1 MYNNWE
7 ELEEVVKQCRKCRLC
22 ETRKNVVFGVGN
34 READIMFIGEGPGA
48 DEDAQGEPFVGKAG
62 KLMNMAFD
70 MLGIK
75 REEVYIANIVKCRPP
90 NNRNP
95 QDDEA
100 ENCLD
105 YLRNQV
111 ILVKPKIIVLLGSVA
126 LKNVL
131 GKEYGKLIPKIRE
144 AISKLNQMDLAN
156 KVKNGG
162 VEYIEIDGTQI
173 ELTSENLLVT
183 MQGKEGFAF
192 AGEGEIGVVL
202 DTTITPEL
210 KEEGYVREIL
220 SKVQNMRKDKGFEV
234 LDKINLYVSEN
245 EMLEE
250 LVKKFESEIKK
261 ETLTENIVFNTQRDA
276 YTEVSINGEKLM
288 LDVEVVK

>member
-48 DEDAQGEPFVGKAG
+48 DEDTQGEPFVGKAG

-126 LKNVL
+126 LKNIL
-131 GKEYGKLIPKIRE
+131 GKEYGITASRGKWLERKGILYMPTWHPAALLRDENKKIDF
-144 AISKLNQMDLAN
+144 IKDLKQVIKRYN
-156 KVKNGG
+156 
-162 VEYIEIDGTQI
+162 EIC
-173 ELTSENLLVT
+173 E
-183 MQGKEGFAF
+183 
-192 AGEGEIGVVL
+192 
-202 DTTITPEL
+202 
-210 KEEGYVREIL
+210 
-220 SKVQNMRKDKGFEV
+220 
-234 LDKINLYVSEN
+234 
-245 EMLEE
+245 
-250 LVKKFESEIKK
+250 
-261 ETLTENIVFNTQRDA
+261 
-276 YTEVSINGEKLM
+276 
-288 LDVEVVK
+288 

>member
-7 ELEEVVKQCRKCRLC
+7 ELEEVVKKCRKCRLC

-34 READIMFIGEGPGA
+34 READIMLIGEGPGA

-126 LKNVL
+126 LKNIL
-131 GKEYGKLIPKIRE
+131 GKEYGITASRGKWIEKKGILYMPTWHPAALLRDENKKIDF
-144 AISKLNQMDLAN
+144 IKDLKQVIKRYN
-156 KVKNGG
+156 
-162 VEYIEIDGTQI
+162 EIWQ
-173 ELTSENLLVT
+173 
-183 MQGKEGFAF
+183 
-192 AGEGEIGVVL
+192 
-202 DTTITPEL
+202 
-210 KEEGYVREIL
+210 
-220 SKVQNMRKDKGFEV
+220 
-234 LDKINLYVSEN
+234 
-245 EMLEE
+245 
-250 LVKKFESEIKK
+250 
-261 ETLTENIVFNTQRDA
+261 
-276 YTEVSINGEKLM
+276 
-288 LDVEVVK
+288 

>member
-7 ELEEVVKQCRKCRLC
+7 ELEEVIKQCRKCRLC

-34 READIMFIGEGPGA
+34 READIMLIGEGPGA

-126 LKNVL
+126 LKNIL
-131 GKEYGKLIPKIRE
+131 GKEYGITASRGKWIEKKGILYMPTWHPAALLRDENKKIDF
-144 AISKLNQMDLAN
+144 IKDLKQVIKRYN
-156 KVKNGG
+156 
-162 VEYIEIDGTQI
+162 EICQ
-173 ELTSENLLVT
+173 
-183 MQGKEGFAF
+183 
-192 AGEGEIGVVL
+192 
-202 DTTITPEL
+202 
-210 KEEGYVREIL
+210 
-220 SKVQNMRKDKGFEV
+220 
-234 LDKINLYVSEN
+234 
-245 EMLEE
+245 
-250 LVKKFESEIKK
+250 
-261 ETLTENIVFNTQRDA
+261 
-276 YTEVSINGEKLM
+276 
-288 LDVEVVK
+288 

>member
-7 ELEEVVKQCRKCRLC
+7 ELEQVAKQCRNCRLC

-100 ENCLD
+100 ESCLD

-111 ILVKPKIIVLLGSVA
+111 ILIKPKIIVLLGSVA

-131 GKEYGKLIPKIRE
+131 GKEYGITASRGKWLERKGILYMPTWHPAALLRDENKKIDF
-144 AISKLNQMDLAN
+144 IKDLKQVIKRYN
-156 KVKNGG
+156 
-162 VEYIEIDGTQI
+162 EICQ
-173 ELTSENLLVT
+173 
-183 MQGKEGFAF
+183 
-192 AGEGEIGVVL
+192 
-202 DTTITPEL
+202 
-210 KEEGYVREIL
+210 
-220 SKVQNMRKDKGFEV
+220 
-234 LDKINLYVSEN
+234 
-245 EMLEE
+245 
-250 LVKKFESEIKK
+250 
-261 ETLTENIVFNTQRDA
+261 
-276 YTEVSINGEKLM
+276 
-288 LDVEVVK
+288 

>member
-62 KLMNMAFD
+62 KLMHMAFD
-70 MLGIK
+70 MLGIN

-126 LKNVL
+126 LKNIL
-131 GKEYGKLIPKIRE
+131 GKEYGITASRGKWVERKGILYMPTWHPAALLRDENKKIDF
-144 AISKLNQMDLAN
+144 IKDLKQVIKRYN
-156 KVKNGG
+156 
-162 VEYIEIDGTQI
+162 EICQ
-173 ELTSENLLVT
+173 
-183 MQGKEGFAF
+183 
-192 AGEGEIGVVL
+192 
-202 DTTITPEL
+202 
-210 KEEGYVREIL
+210 
-220 SKVQNMRKDKGFEV
+220 
-234 LDKINLYVSEN
+234 
-245 EMLEE
+245 
-250 LVKKFESEIKK
+250 
-261 ETLTENIVFNTQRDA
+261 
-276 YTEVSINGEKLM
+276 
-288 LDVEVVK
+288 